1 VQSHKISPFKK
12 FKRIFAN
19 DNTKKAPTKIFVEVQ
34 NGVKILKIF
43 IDIKSIGKLPIKKLR
58 VKINADFVGMFF

>member
-1 VQSHKISPFKK
+1 MITQKK
-12 FKRIFAN
+12 LQQKFLLKF
-19 DNTKKAPTKIFVEVQ
+19 EL
-34 NGVKILKIF
+34 GVKILKIF